1 MNMSEKIEKEENAKE
16 QPQNAAGVTP
26 AFKVVKSMLLYKEY
40 NSREEVLAVSAN
52 MVRIAKERFDND
64 IAEIY
69 ADAYERLSRL
79 TYEQM
84 CALMEVLTPDEEM
97 NG

>member
-1 MNMSEKIEKEENAKE
+1 MSEKIEKEENAKE
-16 QPQNAAGVTP
+16 QPQNAAVLP
-26 AFKVVKSMLLYKEY
+26 PVFKVIKQMLLYKEY

>member
-1 MNMSEKIEKEENAKE
+1 MSEKIEKEENAKE
-16 QPQNAAGVTP
+16 QPQNAVVLP
-26 AFKVVKSMLLYKEY
+26 PVFKVIKQMLLYKEY